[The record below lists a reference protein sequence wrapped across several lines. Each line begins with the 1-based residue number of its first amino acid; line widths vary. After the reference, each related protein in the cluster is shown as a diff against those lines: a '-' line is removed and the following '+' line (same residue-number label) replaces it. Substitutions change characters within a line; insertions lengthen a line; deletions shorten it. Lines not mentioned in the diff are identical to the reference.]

1 MSNNNRKCSAN
12 DLFEE
17 IGRVNPQWI
26 LMADDP
32 AEIQKAV
39 TEEKSAK
46 KQKQFVLYEIKKLC
60 GVRYLWVFLF
70 ILLMLNT
77 AIAWYTADRTVAA
90 QEPTQVISDFF
101 EEYFENPE
109 ELDAYYAEMQAFVA
123 EQEELFCE
131 AMRLGNYEFTPET
144 IPNLYSTDENYPDQM
159 LFAKLYNTINA
170 AKEYPDVLDKVI
182 DRAWANLDAF
192 ADMGITEDS
201 FTYRYQLR
209 VIELYELM
217 RDSVEIG
224 VEYTRGWD
232 EYFAYDTVNIF
243 LFCML
248 IMLGSIIFAQEKQ
261 SGFLPIM
268 RTAKNGR
275 AKTAIAKILTML
287 LLTVIFVL
295 MFTLSTFAVYG
306 LRIGF
311 SSPNNVIQALDTF
324 TLSPYQITIGQ
335 YFAITLVTKLLTFA
349 VFSMIITALSVVFY
363 NYILIYFAGLGLF
376 GWNFLLYTLSYIDTN
391 SVLKNLNLVATAAG
405 NPLFVRYRAMN
416 FFGAV
421 VGFVPSMCVIFSLL
435 IATCIAVTVFLYVRG
450 SKGIHI
456 GWIDNAITWCMTKAA
471 EIRHKFTFVKR
482 KKVHK
487 ARTYSR
493 SLILAE
499 VFKTLISSRFIVIV
513 LLILCVKTWYSYDT
527 NIPSNSYADA
537 VYKDYMTT
545 LEGEMTEEKLAY
557 LAEERVMINETLGKQ
572 SIMQQAYVNEEITFE
587 EYREYLSDYNYAYSR
602 SELLSVIE
610 QHAAYLQQKE
620 AETGV
625 KGWFIYDTGWQ
636 KMYAEDADLFLYGAI
651 LLLLTGS
658 FATEY
663 VSKSSSG
670 GFAQLLR
677 STQNGRH
684 KTFYAKLISSGM
696 IAVILALLTGTV
708 DVAVITLGYDLPAM
722 NAPLVSMQMFADVTG
737 GITVAQYFAV
747 FFVMR
752 VAGAL
757 LMAMLVCALS
767 ELLARYI
774 PVLATA
780 VILTLLPALCAY
792 FGLAAAEHVNF
803 LNLLAGT
810 PLFLRSSEM
819 ALFGNGYSM
828 LTLWLAVAVAAVT
841 AMMIPAKRM
850 FVK

>member
-1 MSNNNRKCSAN
+1 M
-12 DLFEE
+12 
-17 IGRVNPQWI
+17 
-26 LMADDP
+26 
-32 AEIQKAV
+32 
-39 TEEKSAK
+39 KSET
-46 KQKQFVLYEIKKLC
+46 LYEGIGHMDDKWLKLLDEPLTAKEKKNRRFVGYELKKLF
-60 GVRYLWVFLF
+60 GVKYLWVFLF
-70 ILLMLNT
+70 VLLMLNT
-77 AIAWYTADRTVAA
+77 AIAWYTADRTAAA
-90 QEPTQVISDFF
+90 QEPTQMISEFF
-101 EEYFENPE
+101 AEYFENPA
-109 ELDAYYAEMQAFVA
+109 ELDAYYAEMQAFTE
-123 EQEELFCE
+123 EQNELFMQ
-131 AMRLGNYEFTPET
+131 AMREGNYDFEPEQM
-144 IPNLYSTDENYPDQM
+144 PNLYSTDESYSDHA
-159 LFAKLYNTINA
+159 LFAKLYGIINA
-170 AKEYPDVLDKVI
+170 AREYPDVLDKVI

-217 RDSVEIG
+217 RSGVEIG

-232 EYFAYDTVNIF
+232 EYFRYDTVNIF
-243 LFCML
+243 IFIML
-248 IMLGSIIFAQEKQ
+248 IMLGSVIFAQEKQ
-261 SGFLPIM
+261 SGFLPII
-268 RTAKNGR
+268 RTAKYGR
-275 AKTAIAKILTML
+275 ARTAVAKILTML
-287 LLTVIFVL
+287 LLTVILVL

-335 YFAITLVTKLLTFA
+335 YFAVTVGVKLLTFA
-349 VFSMIITALSVVFY
+349 VFSMIVTALSVVFY

-376 GWNFLLYTLSYIDTN
+376 GLNFLLYTLSYIDAN
-391 SVLKNLNLVATAAG
+391 SVFKNLNLVAAAAG

-421 VGFVPSMCVIFSLL
+421 AGFVPSMCVIFPIL
-435 IATCIAVTVFLYVRG
+435 IAVCAVVTVFLYV
-450 SKGIHI
+450 KGTTGIRV
-456 GWIDNAITWCMTKAA
+456 GWIDTGIAWCMMKTA
-471 EIRHKFTFVKR
+471 EIRHGFACIR
-482 KKVHK
+482 LERRQK
-487 ARTYSR
+487 ARTYSH

-499 VFKTLISSRFIVIV
+499 TFKTLISSRFIVIV
-513 LLILCVKTWYSYDT
+513 LLILCVKTWYSWDT
-527 NIPSNSYADA
+527 NSPSNSYADS
-537 VYKDYMTT
+537 VYKEYMTT
-545 LEGEMTEEKLAY
+545 LEGEITDEKLEY
-557 LAEERVMINETLGKQ
+557 LAQERAMIDEALAKKNL
-572 SIMQQAYVNEEITFE
+572 MQQAYVNEEISFD

-602 SELLSVIE
+602 SDFLAVIE
-610 QHAAYLQQKE
+610 MHAEYLLMKE
-620 AETGV
+620 AQTGV
-625 KGWFIYDTGWQ
+625 KGWFLYDTGWQ
-636 KMYAEDADLFLYGAI
+636 KIYAEDADLFLYAAI

-658 FATEY
+658 FAAEY

-677 STQNGRH
+677 STKNGRH

-696 IAVILALLTGTV
+696 IAVILAILTGTV
-708 DVAVITLGYDLPAM
+708 DAVVIALGYDLPAM

-737 GITVAQYFAV
+737 SITVAQYFAV

-752 VAGAL
+752 IAGAL

-774 PVLATA
+774 PVLGTA

-792 FGLAAAEHVNF
+792 FGVAAAEKVNF

-810 PLFLRSSEM
+810 PLFLQSAET
-819 ALFGNGYSM
+819 ALFGNGYAM

-841 AMMIPAKRM
+841 AMMMPAKRM

>member
-1 MSNNNRKCSAN
+1 MKQNMTRGMTAEK
-12 DLFEE
+12 LYEG
-17 IGRVNPQWI
+17 IGY
-26 LMADDP
+26 MDDKWLSLLDESP
-32 AEIQKAV
+32 VK
-39 TEEKSAK
+39 AK
-46 KQKQFVLYEIKKLC
+46 KNRRFVGYEMKKLL
-60 GVRYLWVFLF
+60 GVKYLWVFLF
-70 ILLMLNT
+70 VLLMLNT
-77 AIAWYTADRTVAA
+77 AIAWYTADHTYAA
-90 QEPTQVISDFF
+90 EEPTQMISEFF
-101 EEYFENPE
+101 EEYFENPD
-109 ELDAYYAEMQAFVA
+109 ELDAYYAEMQAFAA
-123 EQEELFCE
+123 EQEELFRE
-131 AMRLGNYEFTPET
+131 AMRLGNYDFEPEQM
-144 IPNLYSTDENYPDQM
+144 PNLYSTDEDYPDTR
-159 LFAKLYNTINA
+159 LFAKLYNTIA
-170 AKEYPDVLDKVI
+170 AAREYPDVLEKVI

-232 EYFAYDTVNIF
+232 EYFRYDTVNIF
-243 LFCML
+243 IFVML

-275 AKTAIAKILTML
+275 ARTAVAKILTML

-295 MFTLSTFAVYG
+295 MFTLSSFAVYG

-311 SSPNNVIQALDTF
+311 SSPDNVIQALDTF

-335 YFAITLVTKLLTFA
+335 YFVITLGVKLLTFA
-349 VFSMIITALSVVFY
+349 VFSMVITALSVVFY
-363 NYILIYFAGLGLF
+363 NYILIYFVGLGLF
-376 GWNFLLYTLSYIDTN
+376 GLNFLFYTLSYIDAN
-391 SVLKNLNLVATAAG
+391 SVFKNLNLVATAAG
-405 NPLFVRYRAMN
+405 NPLFIRYRAMN

-421 VGFVPSMCVIFSLL
+421 AGFVPSMAVIFSLL
-435 IATCIAVTVFLYVRG
+435 IVSCAVVTVMLYVKG
-450 SKGIHI
+450 SNGIRV
-456 GWIDNAITWCMTKAA
+456 GWIDNALAWCMTRAA
-471 EIRHKFTFVKR
+471 ELRHKFTFAKR
-482 KKVHK
+482 ERAHK
-487 ARTYSR
+487 ARTFSH

-513 LLILCVKTWYSYDT
+513 VLILCVKTWYSVDT
-527 NIPSNSYADA
+527 NTPVNSYADA
-537 VYKDYMTT
+537 VYKEYMTT
-545 LEGEMTEEKLAY
+545 LEGEVTDEKLAY
-557 LAEERVMINETLGKQ
+557 LAEERAMINETLSKQ
-572 SIMQQAYVNEEITFE
+572 TMMQEAYVNEQISFE

-610 QHAAYLQQKE
+610 QHAAYLAQKE
-620 AETGV
+620 AETGI
-625 KGWFIYDTGWQ
+625 KGWFLYDTGWQ
-636 KMYAEDADLFLYGAI
+636 KMYAEDADLFLYAAI

-658 FATEY
+658 FAAEY

-677 STQNGRH
+677 STKNGRH
-684 KTFYAKLISSGM
+684 KTFYAKLISSAM
-696 IAVILALLTGTV
+696 IALTLSLLTGAV
-708 DVAVITLGYDLPAM
+708 DTGVIIGGYDLPAM
-722 NAPLVSMQMFADVTG
+722 NAPLASMQMFADVTS

-752 VAGAL
+752 MAGAL

-774 PVLATA
+774 PVLGTA
-780 VILTLLPALCAY
+780 VLLTLLPALCAY
-792 FGLAAAEHVNF
+792 FGLAAAERVNF

-810 PLFLRSSEM
+810 PLFLQSAQMS
-819 ALFGNGYSM
+819 LFGNGYAM
-828 LTLWLAVAVAAVT
+828 LTLWMAIAVMAVT
-841 AMMIPAKRM
+841 AMMMPAKRM

>member
-1 MSNNNRKCSAN
+1 MKSER
-12 DLFEE
+12 LYEG
-17 IGRVNPQWI
+17 IGY
-26 LMADDP
+26 MDDKWLNLLDEP
-32 AEIQKAV
+32 IA
-39 TEEKSAK
+39 S
-46 KQKQFVLYEIKKLC
+46 KQKKNRRFVGYELKKLF

-70 ILLMLNT
+70 VLLMLNT
-77 AIAWYTADRTVAA
+77 AIAWYTADRTMAA
-90 QEPTQVISDFF
+90 QEPTQMIAEFF

-109 ELDAYYAEMQAFVA
+109 ELDAYYAEMRAFAA
-123 EQEELFCE
+123 EQEELFRE
-131 AMRLGNYEFTPET
+131 AMRLGNYEFEPET
-144 IPNLYSTDENYPDQM
+144 MPNLYSTDENYPDRA
-159 LFAKLYNTINA
+159 LFNKLYGTINA
-170 AKEYPDVLDKVI
+170 AREYPDVLEKVI
-182 DRAWANLDAF
+182 ERAWANLDAF

-217 RDSVEIG
+217 RDNVEIG

-243 LFCML
+243 IFVML
-248 IMLGSIIFAQEKQ
+248 IMLGSVIFAQEKQ

-275 AKTAIAKILTML
+275 ARTAVAKILTML
-287 LLTVIFVL
+287 LLNVIFVL

-311 SSPNNVIQALDTF
+311 SSPHNVIQALNTF

-335 YFAITLVTKLLTFA
+335 YFAITIGTKLLTFA
-349 VFSMIITALSVVFY
+349 VFSMIVTALSVVFY

-376 GWNFLLYTLSYIDTN
+376 GLNFLLYTLSYIDAN
-391 SVLKNLNLVATAAG
+391 SVFKNLNLVATAAG

-421 VGFVPSMCVIFSLL
+421 AGFVPSMCVIFTLL
-435 IATCIAVTVFLYVRG
+435 IAACIAVTILLYVRG
-450 SKGIHI
+450 SNGIRI
-456 GWIDNAITWCMTKAA
+456 GWIDTAIAWCMTKAA
-471 EIRHKFTFVKR
+471 AIRYKCTFAKAERKHKN
-482 KKVHK
+482 
-487 ARTYSR
+487 RTYSH

-499 VFKTLISSRFIVIV
+499 VFKTLISSRFIVII
-513 LLILCVKTWYSYDT
+513 LLILCVKTWYSYDS
-527 NIPSNSYADA
+527 NAPVNSYADA
-537 VYKDYMTT
+537 VYKEYMTT
-545 LEGEMTEEKLAY
+545 LEGEVTEEKLAY
-557 LAEERVMINETLGKQ
+557 LAEERAMINEILAKQ
-572 SIMQQAYVNEEITFE
+572 NMMQQAYVNEEITFD
-587 EYREYLSDYNYAYSR
+587 EYRDYLSDYNYAYSR

-610 QHAAYLQQKE
+610 KHADYLAQNE

-625 KGWFIYDTGWQ
+625 RGWFIYDTGWQ
-636 KMYAEDADLFLYGAI
+636 KMYSEDADLFLYTAI

-658 FATEY
+658 FAAEY

-677 STQNGRH
+677 STKNGRH

-696 IAVILALLTGTV
+696 IAVILAILTCTV
-708 DVAVITLGYDLPAM
+708 DMAFIIGSYDLPAM
-722 NAPLVSMQMFADVTG
+722 NAPLVSMQMFADVSG
-737 GITVAQYFAV
+737 SITVAQYFVV
-747 FFVMR
+747 FFIMR

-774 PVLATA
+774 PVLGTA
-780 VILTLLPALCAY
+780 VLLTLLPALCAY

-810 PLFLRSSEM
+810 PLFLRSAEM
-819 ALFGNGYSM
+819 SLFGNGYAM
-828 LTLWLAVAVAAVT
+828 LTLWLAVAIAAVS
-841 AMMIPAKRM
+841 AMMMPAKRM

>member
-1 MSNNNRKCSAN
+1 MKQN
-12 DLFEE
+12 DGRSMTAEKLYEG
-17 IGRVNPQWI
+17 IGY
-26 LMADDP
+26 MDDRWLALLDEP
-32 AEIQKAV
+32 VAV
-39 TEEKSAK
+39 KAK
-46 KQKQFVLYEIKKLC
+46 KDRRFVGYELKKLF
-60 GVRYLWVFLF
+60 GVKYLWVFLF
-70 ILLMLNT
+70 VLLMLNT
-77 AIAWYTADRTVAA
+77 AIAWYTADRTMAA
-90 QEPTQVISDFF
+90 QEPTQMISEFF
-101 EEYFENPE
+101 EEYFENPD
-109 ELDAYYAEMQAFVA
+109 ELDAYYAEMQAFAA
-123 EQEELFCE
+123 EQEELFRE
-131 AMRLGNYEFTPET
+131 AMRLGNYEFQTEQM
-144 IPNLYSTDENYPDQM
+144 PNLYSTDENYPDRA
-159 LFAKLYNTINA
+159 LFGKLYSTINA
-170 AKEYPDVLDKVI
+170 AREYPDVLEKVI

-232 EYFAYDTVNIF
+232 EYFRYDTVNIF
-243 LFCML
+243 IFVML

-287 LLTVIFVL
+287 LLTVIFTL
-295 MFTLSTFAVYG
+295 MFTLSSFAVYG

-311 SSPNNVIQALDTF
+311 SSPHNVIQAHSTF

-335 YFAITLVTKLLTFA
+335 YFAVTLGTKLLTFA

-376 GWNFLLYTLSYIDTN
+376 GLNFLLYTLSYIDAN
-391 SVLKNLNLVATAAG
+391 SVFKNLNLVATAAS

-421 VGFVPSMCVIFSLL
+421 AGFVPSMAVIFSLL
-435 IATCIAVTVFLYVRG
+435 IIGCAAVTVMLYVKG
-450 SKGIHI
+450 SAGIRV
-456 GWIDNAITWCMTKAA
+456 GWIDSALAWCMTKAA
-471 EIRHKFTFVKR
+471 AIRHKFKFVKR
-482 KKVHK
+482 EKAHK
-487 ARTYSR
+487 ARTYSH

-513 LLILCVKTWYSYDT
+513 ALILCVKTWYSYDS
-527 NIPSNSYADA
+527 NMPANSYADA
-537 VYKDYMTT
+537 VYKEYMTT
-545 LEGEMTEEKLAY
+545 LEGEVTEEKLAY
-557 LAEERVMINETLGKQ
+557 LAEERAMISETLSKQ
-572 SIMQQAYVNEEITFE
+572 NMMQQAYVNGEITFD
-587 EYREYLSDYNYAYSR
+587 EYRDYLSDYNYAYSR

-610 QHAAYLQQKE
+610 KHADYLARKE

-625 KGWFIYDTGWQ
+625 RGWFIYDTGWQ
-636 KMYAEDADLFLYGAI
+636 KMYAEDADLFLYAAI

-658 FATEY
+658 FAAEY

-677 STQNGRH
+677 STKNGRH

-696 IAVILALLTGTV
+696 IAVVLALLTGLV
-708 DVAVITLGYDLPAM
+708 DATVITMGYDLPAM

-737 GITVAQYFAV
+737 SITVAQYFAV

-774 PVLATA
+774 PVLGTA

-810 PLFLRSSEM
+810 PLFLRSAEM
-819 ALFGNGYSM
+819 ALFGNGYAM
-828 LTLWLAVAVAAVT
+828 LTLWLAVAVMAVS
-841 AMMIPAKRM
+841 AMMMPAKRM

>member
-1 MSNNNRKCSAN
+1 MKSEK
-12 DLFEE
+12 LYEG
-17 IGRVNPQWI
+17 IGY
-26 LMADDP
+26 MDDKWLKLLDEP
-32 AEIQKAV
+32 AA
-39 TEEKSAK
+39 A
-46 KQKQFVLYEIKKLC
+46 KQKKNRRFVGYELKKLF
-60 GVRYLWVFLF
+60 GVKYLWVFLF
-70 ILLMLNT
+70 VLLMLNT
-77 AIAWYTADRTVAA
+77 AIAWYTADRSYAA
-90 QEPTQVISDFF
+90 EEPTQMISDFF
-101 EEYFENPE
+101 EEYFENPA
-109 ELDAYYAEMQAFVA
+109 ELDAYYAEMQAFAA
-123 EQEELFCE
+123 EQEELFRE
-131 AMRLGNYEFTPET
+131 AMRLGNYEFEPESL
-144 IPNLYSTDENYPDQM
+144 PNLYSTDENYPDRM
-159 LFAKLYNTINA
+159 LFNKLYTTISA
-170 AKEYPDVLDKVI
+170 AREYPDVLEKVI
-182 DRAWANLDAF
+182 ERAWANLDAF

-217 RDSVEIG
+217 RDNVEIG

-243 LFCML
+243 IFVML
-248 IMLGSIIFAQEKQ
+248 IMLGSVIFAQEKQ

-275 AKTAIAKILTML
+275 AKTAVAKILTML

-295 MFTLSTFAVYG
+295 MFTLSTFAIYG

-311 SSPNNVIQALDTF
+311 SSPHNVIQALNTF

-335 YFAITLVTKLLTFA
+335 YFAITIGTKLLTFA
-349 VFSMIITALSVVFY
+349 VFSMIVTALSVVFY

-376 GWNFLLYTLSYIDTN
+376 GLNFLLYTLSYIDAN
-391 SVLKNLNLVATAAG
+391 SVFKNLNLVATAAG

-421 VGFVPSMCVIFSLL
+421 AGFVPSMCVIFSLL
-435 IATCIAVTVFLYVRG
+435 IAACIAVTIFLYVRG
-450 SKGIHI
+450 SNGIRI
-456 GWIDNAITWCMTKAA
+456 NWIDSALAWCMTKAA
-471 EIRHKFTFVKR
+471 AIRHKLTFAKR
-482 KKVHK
+482 ERTHK
-487 ARTYSR
+487 ARTYSH

-527 NIPSNSYADA
+527 NSPVNSYADA
-537 VYKDYMTT
+537 VYKEYMTT
-545 LEGEMTEEKLAY
+545 LEGEVTKEKLAY
-557 LAEERVMINETLGKQ
+557 LAEERAMINETLAKQ
-572 SIMQQAYVNEEITFE
+572 TMMQQAYVNEEITFE
-587 EYREYLSDYNYAYSR
+587 EYRDYLSDYNYAYSR

-610 QHAAYLQQKE
+610 KHAEYLAQKE

-625 KGWFIYDTGWQ
+625 RGWFLYDTGWQ
-636 KMYAEDADLFLYGAI
+636 KMYAEDADLFLYAAI

-658 FATEY
+658 FAAEY

-677 STQNGRH
+677 STKNGRH

-696 IAVILALLTGTV
+696 IAVVLALLTGLV
-708 DVAVITLGYDLPAM
+708 DTTIITMGYDLPAM

-737 GITVAQYFAV
+737 SITVAQYFAV

-774 PVLATA
+774 PVLGTA

-810 PLFLRSSEM
+810 PLFLRSAEM
-819 ALFGNGYSM
+819 ALFGNGYAM
-828 LTLWLAVAVAAVT
+828 LTLWLAVAIAAVS
-841 AMMIPAKRM
+841 AMMMPAKRM

>member
-1 MSNNNRKCSAN
+1 MKSEK
-12 DLFEE
+12 LYEG
-17 IGRVNPQWI
+17 IGY
-26 LMADDP
+26 MDDKWLKLLDEP
-32 AEIQKAV
+32 IA
-39 TEEKSAK
+39 S
-46 KQKQFVLYEIKKLC
+46 KQKKNRRFVGYELKKLF
-60 GVRYLWVFLF
+60 GVKYLWVFLF
-70 ILLMLNT
+70 VLLMLNT
-77 AIAWYTADRTVAA
+77 AIAWYTADRTMAA
-90 QEPTQVISDFF
+90 QEPTQMIAEFF

-109 ELDAYYAEMQAFVA
+109 ELDAYYAEMQAFAA
-123 EQEELFCE
+123 EQEELFRE
-131 AMRLGNYEFTPET
+131 AMRLGDYKFEMET
-144 IPNLYSTDENYPDQM
+144 MPNLYSTDENYPDWA
-159 LFAKLYNTINA
+159 LFNKLYSTINA
-170 AKEYPDVLDKVI
+170 AREYPDVLEKVI

-192 ADMGITEDS
+192 TDMGITEDS

-243 LFCML
+243 IFVML
-248 IMLGSIIFAQEKQ
+248 IMFGSVIFAQEKQ

-268 RTAKNGR
+268 RTSKNGR
-275 AKTAIAKILTML
+275 ARTAVAKIITMF

-311 SSPNNVIQALDTF
+311 SFPHNVIQTLDTF

-335 YFAITLVTKLLTFA
+335 YFAVTVGVKLLTFT
-349 VFSMIITALSVVFY
+349 VFSMIVTALSVVFY

-376 GWNFLLYTLSYIDTN
+376 GLNFLLYTLSYIDAN
-391 SVLKNLNLVATAAG
+391 SVFKNFNLVATAAG

-421 VGFVPSMCVIFSLL
+421 AGFVPSMCVIFSLL
-435 IATCIAVTVFLYVRG
+435 IAACIAVTILLYVRG
-450 SKGIHI
+450 SNGIRI
-456 GWIDNAITWCMTKAA
+456 GWIDSALAWCMTKAA
-471 EIRHKFTFVKR
+471 AIRHRFTFAKAER
-482 KKVHK
+482 KHK
-487 ARTYSR
+487 ARTYSH

-513 LLILCVKTWYSYDT
+513 LLILCVKTWYSYDS
-527 NIPSNSYADA
+527 NAPVNSYADA
-537 VYKDYMTT
+537 VYKEYMTT
-545 LEGEMTEEKLAY
+545 LEGEVTEEKLAY
-557 LAEERVMINETLGKQ
+557 LAEERAMIGETLAKQ
-572 SIMQQAYVNEEITFE
+572 NMMQQAYVNEEITFDQ
-587 EYREYLSDYNYAYSR
+587 YRDYLSDYNYAYSR
-602 SELLSVIE
+602 SELLSIIE
-610 QHAAYLQQKE
+610 KHADYLARKE

-625 KGWFIYDTGWQ
+625 RGWFIYDTGWQ
-636 KMYAEDADLFLYGAI
+636 KMYSEDADLFLYTAI

-658 FATEY
+658 FAAEY

-677 STQNGRH
+677 STKNGRH

-696 IAVILALLTGTV
+696 IAVVLALLTGLV
-708 DVAVITLGYDLPAM
+708 DSTIITMGYDLPAM
-722 NAPLVSMQMFADVTG
+722 NAPLVSMQMFADVSG
-737 GITVAQYFAV
+737 SITVAQYFVV
-747 FFVMR
+747 FFIMR

-774 PVLATA
+774 PVLGTA

-810 PLFLRSSEM
+810 PLFLRSAEM
-819 ALFGNGYSM
+819 SLFGNGYAM
-828 LTLWLAVAVAAVT
+828 LTLWLAVAIAAVS
-841 AMMIPAKRM
+841 AMMMPAKRM
-850 FVK
+850 FVQ

>member
-1 MSNNNRKCSAN
+1 MKQTITS
-12 DLFEE
+12 
-17 IGRVNPQWI
+17 
-26 LMADDP
+26 
-32 AEIQKAV
+32 
-39 TEEKSAK
+39 EK
-46 KQKQFVLYEIKKLC
+46 LYEGIGYMDDKWLALLDAPMTAKPKKNRRFVGYELKKLF
-60 GVRYLWVFLF
+60 GVKYLWVFLF
-70 ILLMLNT
+70 VLLMLNT
-77 AIAWYTADRTVAA
+77 AITWYTADHSYAA
-90 QEPTQVISDFF
+90 EEPTQMISEFF
-101 EEYFENPE
+101 EEYFENPA
-109 ELDAYYAEMQAFVA
+109 ELDAYYAEMQAFAA
-123 EQEELFCE
+123 EQDELFRE
-131 AMRLGNYEFTPET
+131 AMRLGNYEFVPET
-144 IPNLYSTDENYPDQM
+144 MPNLYSTDENYPDTR
-159 LFAKLYNTINA
+159 LFARLYNTIA
-170 AKEYPDVLDKVI
+170 AAREYPDVLEKVI
-182 DRAWANLDAF
+182 ERAWANLDAF

-243 LFCML
+243 IFVML
-248 IMLGSIIFAQEKQ
+248 IMLGSVIFAQEKQ

-275 AKTAIAKILTML
+275 AKTAVAKILTML

-311 SSPNNVIQALDTF
+311 SSPHNVIQALDTF

-335 YFAITLVTKLLTFA
+335 YFAVTLGTKLLTFA
-349 VFSMIITALSVVFY
+349 VFSMIVTALSVVFY

-376 GWNFLLYTLSYIDTN
+376 GLNFLLYTLSYIDAN
-391 SVLKNLNLVATAAG
+391 SVFKNLNLVATAAS

-421 VGFVPSMCVIFSLL
+421 AGFVPSMCVIFSLL
-435 IATCIAVTVFLYVRG
+435 IAACIVVTILLYVRG
-450 SKGIHI
+450 SNGIRI
-456 GWIDNAITWCMTKAA
+456 GWIDAAIAWCMTKAA
-471 EIRHKFTFVKR
+471 AIRHRFTFVKAER
-482 KKVHK
+482 KHR
-487 ARTYSR
+487 ARTYSH

-513 LLILCVKTWYSYDT
+513 ALILCVKTWYSWDT
-527 NIPSNSYADA
+527 NSPVNSYADA
-537 VYKDYMTT
+537 VYKEYMTT
-545 LEGEMTEEKLAY
+545 LEGEVTDEKLAY
-557 LAEERVMINETLGKQ
+557 LAEERAMINETLAKQ
-572 SIMQQAYVNEEITFE
+572 TAMQQAYVNEEITFE
-587 EYREYLSDYNYAYSR
+587 EYRDYLSDYNYAYSR

-610 QHAAYLQQKE
+610 KHAEYLARKE

-625 KGWFIYDTGWQ
+625 RGWFIYDTGWQ
-636 KMYAEDADLFLYGAI
+636 KMYAEDADLFLYAAI

-658 FATEY
+658 FAAEY

-677 STQNGRH
+677 STKNGRH

-696 IAVILALLTGTV
+696 IAVTLAVLTGTV
-708 DVAVITLGYDLPAM
+708 DAAVIIGGYDLPAM
-722 NAPLVSMQMFADVTG
+722 NAPLMSMQMFADVTG

-774 PVLATA
+774 PVLGTA

-810 PLFLRSSEM
+810 PLFLRSAEM
-819 ALFGNGYSM
+819 ALFGNGYAM
-828 LTLWLAVAVAAVT
+828 LTLWLAVAVAAVS
-841 AMMIPAKRM
+841 AMMMPAKRM

>member
-1 MSNNNRKCSAN
+1 MKS
-12 DLFEE
+12 
-17 IGRVNPQWI
+17 
-26 LMADDP
+26 
-32 AEIQKAV
+32 
-39 TEEKSAK
+39 EK
-46 KQKQFVLYEIKKLC
+46 LYEGIGYMDDKWMKLLDEPVAVKEKKNRRFVGYELKKLF
-60 GVRYLWVFLF
+60 GVKYLWVFLF
-70 ILLMLNT
+70 VLLMLNT
-77 AIAWYTADRTVAA
+77 AIAWYTADRTIAA
-90 QEPTQVISDFF
+90 QEPTQIISEFF
-101 EEYFENPE
+101 SDYFENPDE
-109 ELDAYYAEMQAFVA
+109 FDAYYAEMQAFAA
-123 EQEELFCE
+123 EQEELFRE
-131 AMRLGNYEFTPET
+131 AMRLGDYEFET
-144 IPNLYSTDENYPDQM
+144 ETMPNLYSTDENYSDTL
-159 LFAKLYNTINA
+159 LFHKLYDTIEA
-170 AKEYPDVLDKVI
+170 AREYPDVLDKVI
-182 DRAWANLDAF
+182 DRAWVNLDAF
-192 ADMGITEDS
+192 AVMGIDEDS

-217 RDSVEIG
+217 RDSVEID

-243 LFCML
+243 IFVML
-248 IMLGSIIFAQEKQ
+248 IMLGSVIFAQEKQ

-287 LLTVIFVL
+287 LLTVIFVW

-324 TLSPYQITIGQ
+324 TLSPYRITIGQ
-335 YFAITLVTKLLTFA
+335 YFAITVGVKLLTFA
-349 VFSMIITALSVVFY
+349 VFSMIILALSVVFY

-376 GWNFLLYTLSYIDTN
+376 GLNFLLYTLSYIDAN
-391 SVLKNLNLVATAAG
+391 SVFKNLNLVATAAS

-416 FFGAV
+416 LFGEVA
-421 VGFVPSMCVIFSLL
+421 GFVPSMCVIFTLM
-435 IATCIAVTVFLYVRG
+435 IALCAAVTVMLYVK
-450 SKGIHI
+450 SSAGIRI
-456 GWIDNAITWCMTKAA
+456 GWIDSVVAWCMTKSA
-471 EIRHKFTFVKR
+471 ELRHKFSVVKVER
-482 KKVHK
+482 KHR
-487 ARTYSR
+487 ARTYSH

-527 NIPSNSYADA
+527 NAPSNSYADA
-537 VYKDYMTT
+537 VYKEYMTT
-545 LEGEMTEEKLAY
+545 LEGEATDEKLAY
-557 LAEERVMINETLGKQ
+557 LAEERAMINETLSKQ
-572 SIMQQAYVNEEITFE
+572 SAMQQAYVREEITFD

-610 QHAAYLQQKE
+610 QHADYLARKE
-620 AETGV
+620 AETGI

-636 KMYAEDADLFLYGAI
+636 KMYTEDADLFLYAAI

-658 FATEY
+658 FAAEY
-663 VSKSSSG
+663 ASKSSSG

-677 STQNGRH
+677 STKNGRH

-696 IAVILALLTGTV
+696 IAVILAILTGIV
-708 DVAVITLGYDLPAM
+708 DTAVIALGYDLPAM
-722 NAPLVSMQMFADVTG
+722 NAPLMSMQMFADVSG

-752 VAGAL
+752 MAGAL

-774 PVLATA
+774 PVLGTA

-792 FGLAAAEHVNF
+792 FGFAAAEKVNF

-810 PLFLRSSEM
+810 PLFLQSAEA
-819 ALFGNGYSM
+819 ALFGNGYVM
-828 LTLWLAVAVAAVT
+828 LVLWLAVAVTAVT
-841 AMMIPAKRM
+841 AMMMPAKRM

>member
-1 MSNNNRKCSAN
+1 MKSEK
-12 DLFEE
+12 LYEG
-17 IGRVNPQWI
+17 IGY
-26 LMADDP
+26 MDDKWLALLDEP
-32 AEIQKAV
+32 VAA
-39 TEEKSAK
+39 
-46 KQKQFVLYEIKKLC
+46 KQKKNRRFVGYELKKLF
-60 GVRYLWVFLF
+60 GVKYLWVFLF
-70 ILLMLNT
+70 VLLMLNT
-77 AIAWYTADRTVAA
+77 AIAWYTADHSYAA
-90 QEPTQVISDFF
+90 EEPTQMISEFF
-101 EEYFENPE
+101 EEYFENPA
-109 ELDAYYAEMQAFVA
+109 ELDAYYAEMQAFAA
-123 EQEELFCE
+123 EQDELFRE
-131 AMRLGNYEFTPET
+131 AMRLGNYDFVPEQM
-144 IPNLYSTDENYPDQM
+144 PNLYSTDENYPDRQ
-159 LFAKLYNTINA
+159 LFGKLYGTIEA
-170 AKEYPDVLDKVI
+170 AREYPDVLEKVI
-182 DRAWANLDAF
+182 ERAWANLDAF

-243 LFCML
+243 IFVML
-248 IMLGSIIFAQEKQ
+248 IMLGSVIFAQEKQ

-275 AKTAIAKILTML
+275 ARTAVAKILTML

-311 SSPNNVIQALDTF
+311 SSPHNVIQALDTF

-335 YFAITLVTKLLTFA
+335 YFAVTIGTKLLTFA
-349 VFSMIITALSVVFY
+349 VFSMIVTALSVVFY

-376 GWNFLLYTLSYIDTN
+376 GLNFLLYTLSYIDAN
-391 SVLKNLNLVATAAG
+391 SVFKNLNLVATAAG
-405 NPLFVRYRAMN
+405 NPLFLRYRAMN

-421 VGFVPSMCVIFSLL
+421 AGFVPSMCVIFSLL
-435 IATCIAVTVFLYVRG
+435 IAACIAVTILLYVRG
-450 SKGIHI
+450 SNGIRI
-456 GWIDNAITWCMTKAA
+456 GWIDAAIAWCMTKAA
-471 EIRHKFTFVKR
+471 VIRHKFALVEVER
-482 KKVHK
+482 KHRM
-487 ARTYSR
+487 RTYSR

-527 NIPSNSYADA
+527 NSPTNSYSDA
-537 VYKDYMTT
+537 VYKEYMTT
-545 LEGEMTEEKLAY
+545 LEGEVTDEKLAY
-557 LAEERVMINETLGKQ
+557 LADERAMINETLAKQ
-572 SIMQQAYVNEEITFE
+572 TAMQQAYVNEEITFE

-610 QHAAYLQQKE
+610 KHADYLAEKE
-620 AETGV
+620 RETGV
-625 KGWFIYDTGWQ
+625 RGWFIYDTGWQ
-636 KMYAEDADLFLYGAI
+636 KLYAEDADLFLYAAI

-658 FATEY
+658 FAAEY
-663 VSKSSSG
+663 ASKSSSG

-677 STQNGRH
+677 STKNGRH
-684 KTFYAKLISSGM
+684 RTFYAKLISSGM
-696 IAVILALLTGTV
+696 IAVILAILTGAV
-708 DVAVITLGYDLPAM
+708 DVAVIALGYDLPAM
-722 NAPLVSMQMFADVTG
+722 NAPLMSMQMFADVTG
-737 GITVAQYFAV
+737 SITVAQYFAV

-752 VAGAL
+752 LAGAL

-774 PVLATA
+774 PILGTA

-792 FGLAAAEHVNF
+792 FGLAAADKVNF

-810 PLFLRSSEM
+810 PIFLQSAEA
-819 ALFGNGYSM
+819 ALFGNGYAM
-828 LTLWLAVAVAAVT
+828 LALWLAVAIAAVS
-841 AMMIPAKRM
+841 AMMMPAKRM

>member
-1 MSNNNRKCSAN
+1 MKSER
-12 DLFEE
+12 LFEG
-17 IGRVNPQWI
+17 IGY
-26 LMADDP
+26 MDDKWLKLLDEP
-32 AEIQKAV
+32 IAV
-39 TEEKSAK
+39 KERK
-46 KQKQFVLYEIKKLC
+46 KRRFVGYELKKLF
-60 GVRYLWVFLF
+60 GIKYLWVFLF
-70 ILLMLNT
+70 VLLMLNT
-77 AIAWYTADRTVAA
+77 AIAWYTADRTMAA
-90 QEPTQVISDFF
+90 QEPTQMIAEFF

-109 ELDAYYAEMQAFVA
+109 ELDAYYAEIQAFAA
-123 EQEELFCE
+123 EQEELFRE
-131 AMRLGNYEFTPET
+131 AMRLGDYEFET
-144 IPNLYSTDENYPDQM
+144 EQMPNLYSTDENYPDWM
-159 LFAKLYNTINA
+159 LFAKLYDTIA
-170 AKEYPDVLDKVI
+170 AAREYPDVLEKVI

-217 RDSVEIG
+217 RDNVEIG

-243 LFCML
+243 IFIML

-275 AKTAIAKILTML
+275 ARTAVAKIFTML

-311 SSPNNVIQALDTF
+311 SSPNNVIQALNTF

-335 YFAITLVTKLLTFA
+335 YFSITVGAKLLTFA
-349 VFSMIITALSVVFY
+349 VFSMIVTALSVVFY

-376 GWNFLLYTLSYIDTN
+376 GLNFLLYTLSYIDAN
-391 SVLKNLNLVATAAG
+391 SVCKNLNLVATAAG

-421 VGFVPSMCVIFSLL
+421 AGFVPSMCVIFPLL
-435 IATCIAVTVFLYVRG
+435 IAACVAVTIFLYVHG
-450 SKGIHI
+450 LGGIRI
-456 GWIDNAITWCMTKAA
+456 RWIDNAIAWCMTRSA
-471 EIRHKFTFVKR
+471 EICRKFAVVRIDR
-482 KKVHK
+482 KHK
-487 ARTYSR
+487 ARTYSH

-513 LLILCVKTWYSYDT
+513 LLILCMKSWYSYET
-527 NIPSNSYADA
+527 NSPADSYADA
-537 VYKDYMTT
+537 VYREYMTT
-545 LEGEMTEEKLAY
+545 LEGEVTDEKLAY
-557 LAEERVMINETLGKQ
+557 LADERAMINETLAKQ
-572 SIMQQAYVNEEITFE
+572 TAMQQAYVNEEITFD

-602 SELLSVIE
+602 STLLAVVE
-610 QHAAYLQQKE
+610 QHTSYLAEKE

-625 KGWFIYDTGWQ
+625 CGWFLYDTGWQ
-636 KMYAEDADLFLYGAI
+636 KMYAEDADLFLYAAI

-658 FATEY
+658 FAAEY
-663 VSKSSSG
+663 ASKSSSG

-677 STQNGRH
+677 STKNGRH

-696 IAVILALLTGTV
+696 IAVILALLTGMV
-708 DVAVITLGYDLPAM
+708 DALVIILGYDLPAM
-722 NAPLVSMQMFADVTG
+722 NAPLLSMQMFADVTG

-774 PVLATA
+774 PVLGTA

-810 PLFLRSSEM
+810 PLFLRSAEM
-819 ALFGNGYSM
+819 SLFGNGYAM
-828 LTLWLAVAVAAVT
+828 LSLWLALADAADT
-841 AMMIPAKRM
+841 AMMMPAKRM

>member
-1 MSNNNRKCSAN
+1 MKS
-12 DLFEE
+12 
-17 IGRVNPQWI
+17 
-26 LMADDP
+26 
-32 AEIQKAV
+32 
-39 TEEKSAK
+39 EK
-46 KQKQFVLYEIKKLC
+46 LYEGIGYMDDKWLGLLDEPVAAKSKKNRRFVGYELKKLL
-60 GVRYLWVFLF
+60 GVKYLWVFLF
-70 ILLMLNT
+70 VLLMLNT
-77 AIAWYTADRTVAA
+77 AIAWYTADRTMAA
-90 QEPTQVISDFF
+90 QEPTQMISEFF
-101 EEYFENPE
+101 AEYFENPD
-109 ELDAYYAEMQAFVA
+109 ELDAYYVEMQAFDAV
-123 EQEELFCE
+123 QEELFRE
-131 AMRLGNYEFTPET
+131 AMRLGDHDFVPET
-144 IPNLYSTDENYPDQM
+144 MSNLYSTDENYPDRA
-159 LFAKLYNTINA
+159 LFAKLYDTITA
-170 AKEYPDVLDKVI
+170 VREYPDVLDKVI

-217 RDSVEIG
+217 RDNVEIG

-243 LFCML
+243 IFVML
-248 IMLGSIIFAQEKQ
+248 IMLGSVIFAQEKQ

-275 AKTAIAKILTML
+275 AKTAIAKIITML

-306 LRIGF
+306 LRIGY

-335 YFAITLVTKLLTFA
+335 YFAITIGVKLLTFA
-349 VFSMIITALSVVFY
+349 VFSMIILALSVVFY

-376 GWNFLLYTLSYIDTN
+376 GLNFLLYTLSYIDAN
-391 SVLKNLNLVATAAG
+391 SVFKNLNLVATAAG

-421 VGFVPSMCVIFSLL
+421 AGFVPSMCVIFSLL
-435 IATCIAVTVFLYVRG
+435 IAACAVVTVFLYV
-450 SKGIHI
+450 KGTSGIRI
-456 GWIDNAITWCMTKAA
+456 GWIDNLAAWCMTKAA
-471 EIRHKFTFVKR
+471 ELRHKFAVVKVER
-482 KKVHK
+482 KHR
-487 ARTYSR
+487 ARTYSH

-527 NIPSNSYADA
+527 NTPSNSYADA
-537 VYKDYMTT
+537 VYKEYMTT
-545 LEGEMTEEKLAY
+545 LEGEVTDEKLAY
-557 LAEERVMINETLGKQ
+557 LAEERAMINETLSKQ
-572 SIMQQAYVNEEITFE
+572 TAMQQAYVNEEITFD
-587 EYREYLSDYNYAYSR
+587 EYRDYLSDYNYAYSR

-610 QHAAYLQQKE
+610 QHADYLAEKE
-620 AETGV
+620 RETGV
-625 KGWFIYDTGWQ
+625 RGWFIYDTGWQ
-636 KMYAEDADLFLYGAI
+636 KMYAEDADLFLYAAI

-658 FATEY
+658 FAAEY
-663 VSKSSSG
+663 ASRSSSG

-677 STQNGRH
+677 STKNGRH

-696 IAVILALLTGTV
+696 IAVILAILTGAV
-708 DVAVITLGYDLPAM
+708 DAAVITLGYDLPAM
-722 NAPLVSMQMFADVTG
+722 NAPLVSMQMFADVSG
-737 GITVAQYFAV
+737 SITVAQYFAV

-752 VAGAL
+752 MAGAL

-774 PVLATA
+774 PVLGTA

-792 FGLAAAEHVNF
+792 FGLAAAEKVNF

-810 PLFLRSSEM
+810 PLFLQSAEVS
-819 ALFGNGYSM
+819 LFGNGYAM
-828 LTLWLAVAVAAVT
+828 LVLWLAVAVAAVT
-841 AMMIPAKRM
+841 AMMMPAKRM